1 MTFSGTDGHLT
12 RSEGS
17 RPVIELRHL
26 TKRYG
31 PVLAVDD
38 LSFTVAA
45 GQVTGFLGPNGSGK
59 STTMRMI
66 VGLDA
71 PTAGQVTIAGRGY
84 SQLRFPLRE
93 VGALL
98 DASAVHPGRTARN
111 HLAWLAATNEIPRGR
126 VGAKVATF
134 SAVVAVVGLAS
145 CFAAFWVCQALLAP
159 KHAGLSISDPG
170 VLRAVTGGAL
180 HLVLIGVIAVALGA
194 AMRRTAGAVAVL
206 FAVLLVVPG
215 LVTLLP
221 APWNNDIT
229 RYLPNSAGAAMSAV
243 ARFPNLL
250 SPAAG
255 LIVLCAYAAAT
266 LILAALALTRRDA

>member
-1 MTFSGTDGHLT
+1 MTVRCAGGQTGVSQ
-12 RSEGS
+12 SS
-17 RPVIELRHL
+17 RPVIVVRHL

-31 PVLAVDD
+31 PVVAVDD

-71 PTAGQVTIAGRGY
+71 PTAGQVTVDGRKYG
-84 SQLRFPLRE
+84 QLRFPLRE

-98 DASAVHPGRTARN
+98 DAGAVHPGRT
-111 HLAWLAATNEIPRGR
+111 
-126 VGAKVATF
+126 
-134 SAVVAVVGLAS
+134 
-145 CFAAFWVCQALLAP
+145 
-159 KHAGLSISDPG
+159 
-170 VLRAVTGGAL
+170 LRAVTGGAV
-180 HLVLIGVIAVALGA
+180 HLVLVGAIAVALGA
-194 AMRRTAGAVAVL
+194 LVRRTAGAVAVL
-206 FAVLLVVPG
+206 FAVLLVIPG

-243 ARFPNLL
+243 VRFPNLL
-250 SPAAG
+250 SPAEG
-255 LIVLCAYAAAT
+255 LIVLCAYMAAT
-266 LILAALALTRRDA
+266 LTLAALALTRRDA